1 MKKKELYFIAA
12 VLLAAIALWAVIRLL
27 PKSSGD
33 AIRITVDGEL
43 LGTYSL
49 DKDQTIPIGDTNVCE
64 IKDGKAHML
73 EADCPDQLCVMMGDI
88 DGQGGDM
95 IVCLPNRVII
105 EGESGDKE
113 EPSGP
118 QVDAVSGR

>member
-1 MKKKELYFIAA
+1 MKKKELYFIFAILLAAA
-12 VLLAAIALWAVIRLL
+12 VLWGGLKLL
-27 PKSSGD
+27 PRGSGD
-33 AIRITVDGEL
+33 TIRITVDGEL

-73 EADCPDQLCVMMGDI
+73 EANCPDQLCVLQGEI
-88 DGQGGDM
+88 DGRGGM
-95 IVCLPNRVII
+95 IICLPNRVII
-105 EGESGDKE
+105 EGESGGDGDA
-113 EPSGP
+113 SDS